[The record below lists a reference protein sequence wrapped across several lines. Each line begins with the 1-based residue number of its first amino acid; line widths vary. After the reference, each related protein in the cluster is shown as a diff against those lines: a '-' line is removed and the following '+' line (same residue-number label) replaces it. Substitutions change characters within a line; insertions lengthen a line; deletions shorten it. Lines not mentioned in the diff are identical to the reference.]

1 LYKHTNFRKIKN
13 NILLNKIGEKT
24 NERYSSIG
32 KNDSG
37 ELIDPFVEKKIIE
50 VKKEMTN
57 YINSQ
62 INIMKSLLID
72 NNKEL
77 INSINSLENKF
88 KDSNKDINNK
98 IVSLEGSINSFKAE
112 QKEDI
117 NRIIALIKTLMPKEE
132 IEDKK
137 EQKENGG
144 KNEDN
149 KDN

>member
-1 LYKHTNFRKIKN
+1 MYKHTNFRKIKN

-24 NERYSSIG
+24 DEHYSSIG

-37 ELIDPFVEKKIIE
+37 ELFDPFVEKKIIE

-72 NNKEL
+72 NNKEWK
-77 INSINSLENKF
+77 NSINSLE
-88 KDSNKDINNK
+88 KDINNK

>member
-1 LYKHTNFRKIKN
+1 MYKRTNFRKIKN

-24 NERYSSIG
+24 NEHYSSIG

-37 ELIDPFVEKKIIE
+37 ELFDPFVEKKIIE

-72 NNKEL
+72 NNKEWK
-77 INSINSLENKF
+77 NSINSLE
-88 KDSNKDINNK
+88 KDINNK

>member
-1 LYKHTNFRKIKN
+1 MYKHTNFRKIKN

-24 NERYSSIG
+24 DEHYSSIG

-37 ELIDPFVEKKIIE
+37 ELFDPFVEKKINE

-72 NNKEL
+72 NNKEWK
-77 INSINSLENKF
+77 NSINSLENKF

>member
-1 LYKHTNFRKIKN
+1 MYKRTNFRKIKN

-24 NERYSSIG
+24 DEHYSSIG

-37 ELIDPFVEKKIIE
+37 ELFDPFVEKKINE

-72 NNKEL
+72 NNKEWK
-77 INSINSLENKF
+77 NSINSLE
-88 KDSNKDINNK
+88 KDINNK

-117 NRIIALIKTLMPKEE
+117 NRIIELIKTLMKKEE
-132 IEDKK
+132 IIDKK
-137 EQKENGG
+137 NRKKMEEKM
-144 KNEDN
+144 KIIR
-149 KDN
+149 KIR

>member
-1 LYKHTNFRKIKN
+1 MYKRTICRKIKN
-13 NILLNKIGEKT
+13 NILSNKIGEKT

-32 KNDSG
+32 KKDSG
-37 ELIDPFVEKKIIE
+37 ELFEPFVEKKIIE

-72 NNKEL
+72 NNKEWK
-77 INSINSLENKF
+77 NSINSLENKF

>member
-1 LYKHTNFRKIKN
+1 
-13 NILLNKIGEKT
+13 
-24 NERYSSIG
+24 
-32 KNDSG
+32 
-37 ELIDPFVEKKIIE
+37 
-50 VKKEMTN
+50 
-57 YINSQ
+57 
-62 INIMKSLLID
+62 MKSLLID
-72 NNKEL
+72 NNKEWK
-77 INSINSLENKF
+77 NSINSLENKF